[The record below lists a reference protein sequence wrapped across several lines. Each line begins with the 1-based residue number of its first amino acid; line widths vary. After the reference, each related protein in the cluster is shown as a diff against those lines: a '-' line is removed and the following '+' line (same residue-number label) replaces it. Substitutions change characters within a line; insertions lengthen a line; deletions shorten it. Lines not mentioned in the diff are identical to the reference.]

1 MFSITK
7 LNINQPAVLRDLLA
21 LRIQPLDIL
30 DQLRVGDLHLAGQ
43 HEVHAGSFGLRALRQ
58 DLEVRL
64 ASQG

>member
-1 MFSITK
+1 MFCITK
-7 LNINQPAVLRDLLA
+7 LNINQPVVLRDLLA

-43 HEVHAGSFGLRALRQ
+43 HQVHAGALRLRSLRQ

-64 ASQG
+64 CSKA